1 MQFRISVTIACGH
14 QITSSDYDVAM
25 HKHVVVSTFFA
36 ITLTACSSSSGTTS
50 ETVIATDT
58 TITSEDEGVVDET
71 ASTVIAPTDAIVNA
85 DGSISINVIVGTD
98 DYDTLAGDRV
108 VKVAL
113 GSAVTITLTDP
124 NEDQDYHLHVYDVGA
139 EAKKGE
145 PGVISLVVD
154 QAGQFDVESHTTGKM
169 LLVLVVG

>member
-1 MQFRISVTIACGH
+1 MR
-14 QITSSDYDVAM
+14 
-25 HKHVVVSTFFA
+25 KHIVISTFLA
-36 ITLTACSSSSGTTS
+36 LTLTACGSSSSTTNDAI
-50 ETVIATDT
+50 IASDT
-58 TITSEDEGVVDET
+58 TMISEDEAAMDET
-71 ASTVIAPTDAIVNA
+71 ASTAVAPTDAVVNA

-154 QAGQFDVESHTTGKM
+154 QAGQFDVESHTTGK
-169 LLVLVVG
+169 LLLLLVVG

>member
-1 MQFRISVTIACGH
+1 MRKHIVL
-14 QITSSDYDVAM
+14 SSL
-25 HKHVVVSTFFA
+25 FA
-36 ITLTACSSSSGTTS
+36 ITLTACGSSSDTTNES
-50 ETVIATDT
+50 DIATDT
-58 TITSEDEGVVDET
+58 TIISEYLEAIDET
-71 ASTVIAPTDAIVNA
+71 ASTVVAPTDAIVNA
-85 DGSISINVIVGTD
+85 DGSISINVNVGTD

>member
-1 MQFRISVTIACGH
+1 MRKYIVIS
-14 QITSSDYDVAM
+14 SL
-25 HKHVVVSTFFA
+25 FA
-36 ITLTACSSSSGTTS
+36 ITLTACGSSSGTTNES
-50 ETVIATDT
+50 IIASDT
-58 TITSEDEGVVDET
+58 TIISEDEGAVDDT
-71 ASTVIAPTDAIVNA
+71 ASTVVAPTDAIVNA

>member
-1 MQFRISVTIACGH
+1 MQFRTSVTIACGL

-36 ITLTACSSSSGTTS
+36 ITLTACGSSSSSTS
-50 ETVIATDT
+50 ETSMPADEEESMDVTAAT
-58 TITSEDEGVVDET
+58 V
-71 ASTVIAPTDAIVNA
+71 AAPSDAVVNA

-113 GSAVTITLTDP
+113 GSAVTITLTDA

>member
-1 MQFRISVTIACGH
+1 MISM
-14 QITSSDYDVAM
+14 DE
-25 HKHVVVSTFFA
+25 
-36 ITLTACSSSSGTTS
+36 
-50 ETVIATDT
+50 ETM
-58 TITSEDEGVVDET
+58 DET
-71 ASTVIAPTDAIVNA
+71 ASTVVAPTDAVVNA
-85 DGSISINVIVGTD
+85 DGSVSINVIVGTD
-98 DYDTLAGDRV
+98 DYETLAGERI

-113 GSAVTITLTDP
+113 GAAVTITLTDA

-154 QAGQFDVESHTTGKM
+154 QAGQFDVESHTTGKL

>member
-1 MQFRISVTIACGH
+1 MRKLIVISSL
-14 QITSSDYDVAM
+14 ITLA
-25 HKHVVVSTFFA
+25 
-36 ITLTACSSSSGTTS
+36 LTACGSSSGSTNDTLS
-50 ETVIATDT
+50 ASDT
-58 TITSEDEGVVDET
+58 TMISEDEEVMDAT
-71 ASTVIAPTDAIVNA
+71 ASTVVSPTDAVVNA

-113 GSAVTITLTDP
+113 GSAVTITLTDT

-154 QAGQFDVESHTTGKM
+154 QAGQYDVESHTTGKT

>member
-1 MQFRISVTIACGH
+1 MRKYIVISSLI
-14 QITSSDYDVAM
+14 
-25 HKHVVVSTFFA
+25 A
-36 ITLTACSSSSGTTS
+36 ITLTACGSSSGTTNES
-50 ETVIATDT
+50 IIASDT
-58 TITSEDEGVVDET
+58 TIISEDEGAVDET
-71 ASTVIAPTDAIVNA
+71 ASTVVAPTDAIVNA

-113 GSAVTITLTDP
+113 GSAITITLTDP

>member
-1 MQFRISVTIACGH
+1 MRRHIVIS
-14 QITSSDYDVAM
+14 SL
-25 HKHVVVSTFFA
+25 FA
-36 ITLTACSSSSGTTS
+36 ITLAACGSSSSSNTDAEMTTDS
-50 ETVIATDT
+50 
-58 TITSEDEGVVDET
+58 TITAEDESVMDAP
-71 ASTVIAPTDAIVNA
+71 ASTVVAPTDAVVNA
-85 DGSISINVIVGTD
+85 DGSVSINVNVGVD
-98 DYDTLAGDRV
+98 DYDTLSGERV

-113 GSAVTITLTDP
+113 GSAVTITLTDA

-154 QAGQFDVESHTTGKM
+154 QAGQFDVESHTTGKT